1 MEQKTGYKEMLRD
14 RLPKVVDYA
23 LKWCKAKQL
32 WINHVY
38 NNFIG
43 IYISKEDRNM
53 ATRTVLGISKKYHQF
68 VFNTTIDWDNLS
80 DEEKESWA
88 NVENWVIW
96 FQKYYQNIENIYS
109 LSKLD
114 GESDIET
121 LERIKNALDSMDE
134 NLKDSLGRYLLKCIK
149 Q

>member
-80 DEEKESWA
+80 DEEKESWT

-96 FQKYYQNIENIYS
+96 FQKYYQNIENIHS